1 MTGSG
6 ENLAFARPLPASSLA
21 SIQCVAADPAK
32 FYQNFDQKKCDTRS
46 HIVANH
52 FIVRGN
58 VGRPKGPLYLRQP

>member
-1 MTGSG
+1 
-6 ENLAFARPLPASSLA
+6 
-21 SIQCVAADPAK
+21 VAADPAK